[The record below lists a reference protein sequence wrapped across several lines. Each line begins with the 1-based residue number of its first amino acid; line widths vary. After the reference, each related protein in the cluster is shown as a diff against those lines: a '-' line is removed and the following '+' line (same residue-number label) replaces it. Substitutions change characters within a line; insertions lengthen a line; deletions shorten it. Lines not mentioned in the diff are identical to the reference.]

1 MMYLLTRKP
10 RKGQKPLTQMVNEET
25 YQGLKAKNKLHEYDV
40 ERVEPIKVK
49 EPKEIKQPKG

>member
-1 MMYLLTRKP
+1 
-10 RKGQKPLTQMVNEET
+10 MVNEET